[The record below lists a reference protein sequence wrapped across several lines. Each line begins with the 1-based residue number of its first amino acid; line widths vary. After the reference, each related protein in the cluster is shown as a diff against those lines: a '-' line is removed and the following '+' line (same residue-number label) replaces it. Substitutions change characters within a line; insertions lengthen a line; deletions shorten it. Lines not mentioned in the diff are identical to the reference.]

1 MSVRE
6 KLEQDFDA
14 SFSSQLEYLSSFQ
27 LSYSTE
33 INGQKSLLLSLY
45 NHSLTKQ
52 NELLEL
58 IQQIRPRLSQ
68 ITEYKNSL
76 STASTSN
83 ATVVN
88 ASVANQYKI
97 KNTIDSL
104 HTFLTH

>member
-1 MSVRE
+1 MSIRE

-14 SFSSQLEYLSSFQ
+14 SFSSQLEDLSSFQ

-33 INGQKSLLLSLY
+33 INNQKSLLLSLS
-45 NHSLTKQ
+45 NDSVAKQ

-58 IQQIRPRLSQ
+58 IQQIRPQLSQ
-68 ITEYKNSL
+68 ITEYKNNL
-76 STASTSN
+76 STASTPN
-83 ATVVN
+83 ATVIN
-88 ASVANQYKI
+88 ASITNQYRI